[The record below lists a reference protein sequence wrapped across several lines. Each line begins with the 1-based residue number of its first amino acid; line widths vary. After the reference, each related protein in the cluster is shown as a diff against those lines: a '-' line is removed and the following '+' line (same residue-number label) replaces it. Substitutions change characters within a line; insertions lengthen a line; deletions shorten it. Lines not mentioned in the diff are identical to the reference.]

1 MARATITV
9 DITLEHITCVNC
21 GMVFAFSGDL
31 IDKRRRDHQSFYCPS
46 GHNNYFPGES
56 DVEKLKRE
64 LKEANL
70 AIKRAEYRAQS
81 AQLEREEA
89 RQQLSATRGRT
100 DARYCVSTLKKRIA
114 NGVCPC
120 CHRTFVNMQKHMETK
135 HPEYAAQETTE

>member
-1 MARATITV
+1 
-9 DITLEHITCVNC
+9 
-21 GMVFAFSGDL
+21 MVFAFSGDL

-56 DVEKLKRE
+56 DVEQLKRE

-89 RQQLSATRGRT
+89 RQQLSATRGQMT
-100 DARYCVSTLKKRIA
+100 KLKKRIA
-114 NGVCPC
+114 HGVCPC

-135 HPEYAAQETTE
+135 HPEYATQETTE

>member
-1 MARATITV
+1 MAMACATITV
-9 DITLEHITCVNC
+9 DITLEHITCANC

-31 IDKRRRDHQSFYCPS
+31 IDKRRRDHQSFYCLS

-56 DVEKLKRE
+56 DGEKLKRE

-70 AIKRAEYRAQS
+70 AIKRAEYRTQS
-81 AQLEREEA
+81 AQLEREKA
-89 RQQLSATRGRT
+89 RQQLSATRGQIT
-100 DARYCVSTLKKRIA
+100 KLKKRIA

-135 HPEYAAQETTE
+135 HPEYATQETTE